1 MSHIS
6 RSSLRLLVLVLLPGK
21 SLITTVLYLIG
32 RGVLLH
38 FVFWLVLFPWPL
50 IHAGMIIGNSSP
62 GLTLFPFGEV
72 NVCPG
77 GTRVFTCQVSMAATS
92 PPTAL
97 PQIHWRIQFETGLSD
112 IHQSY
117 VVSDPV
123 GEVLTN
129 YRSPGYTFTFNLT
142 SSGALHLES
151 TLTVTLD
158 ANHSTNYNEASASVI
173 LHLTTGTSVLNLIR
187 FMRDPD
193 PW

>member
-1 MSHIS
+1 
-6 RSSLRLLVLVLLPGK
+6 
-21 SLITTVLYLIG
+21 
-32 RGVLLH
+32 
-38 FVFWLVLFPWPL
+38 
-50 IHAGMIIGNSSP
+50 MIIGNSSP

-158 ANHSTNYNEASASVI
+158 ANHSTMDHGLTSFGFATVNCNEASASAI
-173 LHLTTGTSVLNLIR
+173 LHLTTGTSVLNLMR

-193 PW
+193 P